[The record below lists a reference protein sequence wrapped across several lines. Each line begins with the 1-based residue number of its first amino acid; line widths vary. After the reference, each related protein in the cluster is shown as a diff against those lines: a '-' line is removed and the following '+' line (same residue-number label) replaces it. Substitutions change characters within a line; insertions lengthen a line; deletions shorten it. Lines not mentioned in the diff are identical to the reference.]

1 MVNPITQKILEFLC
15 TKLGPINY
23 NEQHTD
29 HADTRPPIEYDLH
42 MPPWLKLESLE
53 YGPQLYSDMVA
64 KFVGTLEERKAV
76 ADQSMD
82 LKALGALIGHSS
94 FSARKIVPAR
104 PVGEVSV
111 NRIQTRIHDI
121 ACTFAT
127 LGCFDIDDNEI
138 DTFRSVFT
146 VEDAG
151 EPNTIADL
159 LVGCNNFDE
168 PEDWGSLYSAV
179 VEPRELSHAHF
190 HALCTEEHKNIIAGN
205 PQTILGIYIILWCLQ
220 KEYLW
225 TFWPTNDCA
234 GCGKYKKS
242 HAAERADVMGEG
254 GKAPVDAKDAPQP
267 PDTDLEEL
275 EEEIERLVAVALVY
289 DDEHHIPP
297 DKATVKKP
305 KEAVKKQNQPE
316 TAPGQKRKRDEQDD
330 SEGETEEPPEEN
342 LSYKE
347 RLEIALDRAIEELET
362 LAPVEDGLLRCM
374 LDAAYF
380 LIQSWGQ
387 MVHHNGTIAHLT
399 CHNLG
404 VIMSRHRETKTM
416 VVSKCLQYT
425 DAPILRATAL
435 TVYAYQDA
443 TERYDRHV
451 EDPEEHPFWTQDPF
465 RGQTKEEGVV
475 REDQAVA
482 EEALAMARR
491 EAEAA
496 RQAAGV
502 DQAAAAAAQA
512 AAGVAQA
519 VAGVAQAAAGVAQ
532 AAAGVATESP
542 LLTKPETKGQKRGRD
557 VKTIW
562 RAYILPSKQPR
573 IIYALDETGPQAT
586 QDDNSSFA
594 AVGAIFGLDPSDQ
607 QRRVSAG
614 STHSSGSATSTA
626 PSLFSEQASSSVP
639 TSPATTASFP
649 GSAQSRDG
657 SPFPEKAAGQI
668 GSSGPAS
675 ATISNAGI
683 LLHDILGKSAIGI
696 VWSGKMIPE
705 DGIDEDTSIPIAVKM
720 AVPRD
725 NGDSEATD
733 DERESIRK
741 EGLVYDFLAKSGKQE
756 DIAPRYYGVFEDNVG
771 TVALILDNGGAALQ
785 TFDNLTTDQ
794 KQTLFA
800 TAVEMH
806 SIGVNHNDLVP
817 RNIVQDA
824 EGNLRIIDFHVA
836 DVDHI
841 CLGKERCDELLEFSG
856 KLEI

>member
-1 MVNPITQKILEFLC
+1 MENPITQRILEFLC
-15 TKLGPINY
+15 TKLG
-23 NEQHTD
+23 
-29 HADTRPPIEYDLH
+29 
-42 MPPWLKLESLE
+42 
-53 YGPQLYSDMVA
+53 YGPQISSDLVA
-64 KFVGTLEERKAV
+64 KFVETLEERKAV

-82 LKALGALIGHSS
+82 LKALDALIAHSS

-104 PVGEVSV
+104 PVGEISV

-138 DTFRSVFT
+138 DSFRSVFT

-159 LVGCNNFDE
+159 LVGCDNFDE
-168 PEDWGSLYSAV
+168 PEDWASLYSAV
-179 VEPRELSHAHF
+179 VTPRDLNHAHF

-205 PQTILGIYIILWCLQ
+205 PRTILCIYIILWCLQ
-220 KEYLW
+220 KKYLR
-225 TFWPTNDCA
+225 TFWPPNDCD

-242 HAAERADVMGEG
+242 HAAQRAHLRGEA
-254 GKAPVDAKDAPQP
+254 GKAPVDARDAPRP

-275 EEEIERLVAVALVY
+275 EEEIGRLVGVALVY
-289 DDEHHIPP
+289 DHEHHIPA

-305 KEAVKKQNQPE
+305 KEAVKTENQAE
-316 TAPGQKRKRDEQDD
+316 TVLGQKRKCDEQDD
-330 SEGETEEPPEEN
+330 SEGETEEPVEET

-347 RLEIALDRAIEELET
+347 RLENALDRAIEELET
-362 LAPVEDGLLRCM
+362 LAPVEDGLHRCM
-374 LDAAYF
+374 LDTAYF

-387 MVHHNGTIAHLT
+387 MVRHNGTLAHLT

-404 VIMSRHRETKTM
+404 IIMSRHRETKTM

-443 TERYDRHV
+443 AERYDLHV
-451 EDPEEHPFWTQDPF
+451 TDPESYPFWSQDPF
-465 RGQTKEEGVV
+465 RGQTKEEVEN
-475 REDQAVA
+475 EDGSGSEDDGSENGTGGGPGGPGGGGGGSGNGSTGGGGGPTSGGGGPGGGGGGGPNGGGGGNRKDILNEARNKRA
-482 EEALAMARR
+482 EKRARR
-491 EAEAA
+491 QDNLEGVHLAFEAA
-496 RQAAGV
+496 VHHLWSIGFSEFRRVNFTTAA
-502 DQAAAAAAQA
+502 
-512 AAGVAQA
+512 
-519 VAGVAQAAAGVAQ
+519 
-532 AAAGVATESP
+532 
-542 LLTKPETKGQKRGRD
+542 
-557 VKTIW
+557 
-562 RAYILPSKQPR
+562 
-573 IIYALDETGPQAT
+573 ALDETGPQAP
-586 QDDNSSFA
+586 QDDNPSFA

-614 STHSSGSATSTA
+614 STHSSGSAASTV

-639 TSPATTASFP
+639 SSPATTASFP

-657 SPFPEKAAGQI
+657 SPFPEKAAGQS
-668 GSSGPAS
+668 GSSGPTS

-683 LLHDILGKSAIGI
+683 LLRDVLGKSAIGI

-705 DGIDEDTSIPIAVKM
+705 DGIDEDTSISIAVKM

-733 DERESIRK
+733 DERESVRK

-756 DIAPRYYGVFEDNVG
+756 NIAPRYYGVFEDTVG
-771 TVALILDNGGAALQ
+771 TVALILDNGGAALK
-785 TFDNLTTDQ
+785 TFDSLTTDQ

-800 TAVEMH
+800 TTLKMH
-806 SIGVNHNDLVP
+806 SAGVCHNDLVP

-824 EGNLRIIDFHVA
+824 EGDLRIIDFHVA

-841 CLGKERCDELLEFSG
+841 CPGKEKCDELLVFSEKLG
-856 KLEI
+856 LEI